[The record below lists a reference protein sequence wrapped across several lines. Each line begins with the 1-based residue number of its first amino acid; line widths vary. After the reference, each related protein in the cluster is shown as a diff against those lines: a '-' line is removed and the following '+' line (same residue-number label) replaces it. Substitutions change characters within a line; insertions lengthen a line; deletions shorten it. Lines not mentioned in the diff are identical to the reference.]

1 MLFRSSALWGRQDD
15 KETVEKVAGM
25 QSYHTRISL
34 ATAGLFISDDEM
46 PQAGDEHEGKPLNS
60 GLGTGLMQMDL
71 YDSTAPPL
79 LPQLP
84 PTAREP
90 HGHAAPPPKPGQPV
104 PLGWGPGPAPD
115 PRWTHQHSR
124 SALAPG
130 PTMGPMGP
138 VASGSNLGSRP
149 NSRPPSV
156 CGSQGGASQS
166 RGGSRA
172 SSPGP
177 CGSGRTSYSAHH
189 GASYALGP
197 KEVALL
203 AMLSQGID
211 LVGEHVASRI
221 HRRLDSASVRVG
233 ALEARLA
240 CLGTAV
246 RGSLLATQ
254 GRAEEDAAKDHAA
267 SARHVR
273 CSAQGKGSAEVA
285 QEQDVPAP
293 QDMLHETKQQRV
305 PLSAASANQMQP
317 VHARARGGGSVEAG
331 TGGKAHT
338 AAPAPGTR
346 LPALWLPGAEAER
359 KTAESK
365 TANGAHDAGAPCLG
379 VQAEGTGAH
388 ASDASDSLWG
398 GAVVELEC
406 EDSETGAQVACI
418 QCRWAHPMSRCAQ
431 WWQAPCRPGQAA
443 SCKDCALPMAPEG
456 P

>member
-1 MLFRSSALWGRQDD
+1 
-15 KETVEKVAGM
+15 M

-115 PRWTHQHSR
+115 PRQGLQVRSMCGAELPAAVPVCCLPVCLVDRLTNSLLPVRPSPCARWTHQHSR

-172 SSPGP
+172 SSPG
-177 CGSGRTSYSAHH
+177 
-189 GASYALGP
+189 
-197 KEVALL
+197 KML
-203 AMLSQGID
+203 AQNSLRACVNYVCIA
-211 LVGEHVASRI
+211 VCV
-221 HRRLDSASVRVG
+221 RLCVRV
-233 ALEARLA
+233 
-240 CLGTAV
+240 
-246 RGSLLATQ
+246 
-254 GRAEEDAAKDHAA
+254 
-267 SARHVR
+267 
-273 CSAQGKGSAEVA
+273 
-285 QEQDVPAP
+285 
-293 QDMLHETKQQRV
+293 
-305 PLSAASANQMQP
+305 
-317 VHARARGGGSVEAG
+317 
-331 TGGKAHT
+331 
-338 AAPAPGTR
+338 
-346 LPALWLPGAEAER
+346 
-359 KTAESK
+359 
-365 TANGAHDAGAPCLG
+365 
-379 VQAEGTGAH
+379 
-388 ASDASDSLWG
+388 
-398 GAVVELEC
+398 
-406 EDSETGAQVACI
+406 
-418 QCRWAHPMSRCAQ
+418 
-431 WWQAPCRPGQAA
+431 
-443 SCKDCALPMAPEG
+443 
-456 P
+456 